1 MNLLD
6 SGPNASQHGPLRDI
20 ELAREKLAAEVLSL
34 VVVKQGQTL
43 FTSSESGVRGLIEA
57 IRECGSSLNG
67 AALADRI
74 VGKAAALLCA
84 YAKISRVYA
93 CVMSRPGSAVLRR
106 FLIPFEH
113 RTLVRNILDRHKTG
127 ICPFEKLVLDVDSPN
142 VAFTRINKC
151 LIVKASKRT

>member
-6 SGPNASQHGPLRDI
+6 SSPNAGQHGPLRDT
-20 ELAREKLAAEVLSL
+20 ELARKKLTAEAFSL

-57 IRECGSSLNG
+57 LRECGSSLKG

-93 CVMSRPGSAVLRR
+93 CVMSRPASAVLRR

-113 RTLVRNILDRHKTG
+113 RTLVQNILDRHRIG

-142 VAFTRINKC
+142 VAFARINKC
-151 LIVKASKRT
+151 LTAKASERT

>member
-6 SGPNASQHGPLRDI
+6 SGSDAGQDDPLRDV
-20 ELAREKLAAEVLSL
+20 ELARKKLMAEVLSL
-34 VVVKQGQTL
+34 VVVKQGRTL

-106 FLIPFEH
+106 FLVPFEH
-113 RTLVRNILDRHKTG
+113 RTLVRNILDRHRTG

-151 LIVKASKRT
+151 LIVKTSERT